1 MAIKARPTI
10 LKELRLHLNMSL
22 DIAAKKLKIDVA
34 TLKLWEEE
42 GIEIDIK
49 TARKIAKTYGRP
61 WTILFLENIPHK
73 KTLPKKFRRIYE
85 ESLQNEESR
94 KLFEALDNAE
104 RIVALAAD
112 LEGRKPNWEAINELK
127 NSFTDPVNAALEFRK
142 WIGLDV
148 ETQKTWKDKKAG
160 FENWRDL
167 LESKGFYIVE
177 YSFDKK
183 KDGRAFCLTDG
194 EYVVITLNKN
204 DSDAGKTFSLFHEIA
219 HVVLKDDGYFEIFD
233 DNVYNDKTTPEEV
246 FANAFAGN
254 FLVPL
259 GELKN
264 FVNFSDKDSRD
275 KYIKKIARDLCVS
288 EEVIIRRLY
297 DNGFMGESE
306 FKNRR
311 KHIMEL
317 VAEYEERQKD
327 KKIFIPKGY
336 HLYQRNEISRNSR
349 GFVLDVFDA
358 YRVNKITYYEVSKYL
373 DTNIKHT
380 PIIES
385 LMSNYG

>member
-1 MAIKARPTI
+1 
-10 LKELRLHLNMSL
+10 MSL